1 MKHYPYQRNTAC
13 RLLVDQSW
21 CGYHAVTLQNRHLRV
36 TVLPEK
42 GGDIIELLHKPSD
55 TDVLFLSPNGLRR
68 DDHADFTLNDG
79 PGAFMDRYPG
89 AWQEILPAGGPP
101 ASHGGIGFGQHGEI
115 SVLPWRCEV
124 VADTPD
130 EVAIALTV
138 QTVRTPLR
146 LRRVMRLRR
155 DEAVLHLEETLTN
168 LSPQRMPVMWGH
180 HPAFGGGFLET
191 GCVLEV
197 AAATIEVPQETA
209 FATQR
214 LAPGTRG
221 PWPELTGFTGAPVN
235 LAIMPPRDA
244 NSADYFYLTDL
255 REGRYRILNPR
266 LQLAVEMR
274 WDLAVMPHLWF
285 WQVAGGA
292 PDYPWWSQTYSMALE
307 PFTSKVCNYAEAVA
321 ADDVLWLAPRSA
333 QTFELSVGVHPLP

>member
-191 GCVLEV
+191 GCGSGESCDHAPARRELGGLFLSDRPARRPLSHFE
-197 AAATIEVPQETA
+197 PA
-209 FATQR
+209 FAI
-214 LAPGTRG
+214 GG
-221 PWPELTGFTGAPVN
+221 
-235 LAIMPPRDA
+235 RDA
-244 NSADYFYLTDL
+244 LGPCGHAPSVVL
-255 REGRYRILNPR
+255 
-266 LQLAVEMR
+266 
-274 WDLAVMPHLWF
+274 
-285 WQVAGGA
+285 AGGRRRA
-292 PDYPWWSQTYSMALE
+292 GLSL
-307 PFTSKVCNYAEAVA
+307 VVA
-321 ADDVLWLAPRSA
+321 DVQHGAGTVH
-333 QTFELSVGVHPLP
+333 QQSVQLR

>member
-155 DEAVLHLEETLTN
+155 DEAVLHLEETLAN

-221 PWPELTGFTGAPVN
+221 PLARVDRGYGRSGESCDHAPARRELGGLFLSDRPARRP
-235 LAIMPPRDA
+235 LSHIEPAFAIGGRDA
-244 NSADYFYLTDL
+244 LGPCGHAPSVVL
-255 REGRYRILNPR
+255 
-266 LQLAVEMR
+266 
-274 WDLAVMPHLWF
+274 
-285 WQVAGGA
+285 AGGRRRA
-292 PDYPWWSQTYSMALE
+292 GLSL
-307 PFTSKVCNYAEAVA
+307 VVA
-321 ADDVLWLAPRSA
+321 DVQHGAGTVH
-333 QTFELSVGVHPLP
+333 QQSVQLR